1 MNASLC
7 TDTKPWHKQFWPWF
21 IIGLL
26 AFAISFCSVFIYL
39 AMTHAD
45 PVIDK
50 NYYQDGLNINKTLE
64 QRDAQPQ
71 H

>member
-1 MNASLC
+1 MNNPRH
-7 TDTKPWHKQFWPWF
+7 TDTKPWYRQFWPWF
-21 IIGLL
+21 TLGLL

-39 AMTHAD
+39 AVKHAD

-50 NYYQDGLNINKTLE
+50 NHYQEDLNINKTLE
-64 QRDAQPQ
+64 QKDAQPQ